1 MLYTL
6 HHVMP
11 PSHAYYSCTRDT
23 AFDAYLP
30 IWIYQYIY
38 TYLYMP
44 LGIHLNICWGVSDSP
59 GLAYSGSE
67 ARIEVYPIGPKVTI
81 PGLGVLMITYHIKI
95 ICY

>member
-1 MLYTL
+1 
-6 HHVMP
+6 MP

-59 GLAYSGSE
+59 GLVCSGSE
-67 ARIEVYPIGPKVTI
+67 AWIEVEPSTEDQ
-81 PGLGVLMITYHIKI
+81 TYLSEQAD
-95 ICY
+95 